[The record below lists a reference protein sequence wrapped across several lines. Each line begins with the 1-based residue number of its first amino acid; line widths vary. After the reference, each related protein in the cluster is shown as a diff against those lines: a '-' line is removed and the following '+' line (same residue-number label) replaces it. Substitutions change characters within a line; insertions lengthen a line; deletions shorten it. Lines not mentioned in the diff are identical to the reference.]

1 MAVDSQTLQNTK
13 ATVGGKTVYTSQTS
27 VLTASSSNSLPAL
40 AINTGQINIINKE
53 ILVGFN
59 VAVAGNNG
67 TSASS
72 ASMSFTFDDTVES
85 TSLAVN
91 PYLQLTDAAGLTRTY
106 IGLLTGTPGTATFT
120 FDKAAILNETIT
132 IQAYFDG
139 SLVSKTFQGKERE
152 TVAGTLSGANV
163 TFAID
168 DSDSGGASDS
178 AFDAAANLAAAIN
191 HTNGLSAY
199 VEAYANQASAT
210 DPTLAT
216 GKVFLQT
223 KDDTLLANTNITK
236 SATAATSTFT
246 CTDKPNDTS
255 TITVIDS
262 DGTSVTFEIDNED
275 NGVTGGNIAV
285 NGIAAAGGGATGTA
299 ADLVAKINAQGSL
312 DIVATNP
319 SAGVVLLTQGTT
331 GAAGNTSI
339 TVDDATHWN
348 SVCSV
353 NVSDFTG
360 GVAFDDATSVA
371 VPTEFTGATAPTLDI
386 SKNQWARSASKE
398 NVAEG
403 IKDAINHAQGHG
415 SSLTATRSGGTVTVT
430 QDVSGPAGNTRV
442 AFNTEFQNLCS
453 SQPTNFTEGAN
464 ASPVQLGVRYSTDG
478 TNWTAPE
485 VLISDLKANETG
497 LKLTT
502 FTAANAAPYVQFL
515 ANSSEVNWGATTGSF
530 VFTN

>member
-1 MAVDSQTLQNTK
+1 
-13 ATVGGKTVYTSQTS
+13 
-27 VLTASSSNSLPAL
+27 
-40 AINTGQINIINKE
+40 
-53 ILVGFN
+53 
-59 VAVAGNNG
+59 
-67 TSASS
+67 
-72 ASMSFTFDDTVES
+72 
-85 TSLAVN
+85 
-91 PYLQLTDAAGLTRTY
+91 
-106 IGLLTGTPGTATFT
+106 
-120 FDKAAILNETIT
+120 
-132 IQAYFDG
+132 
-139 SLVSKTFQGKERE
+139 
-152 TVAGTLSGANV
+152 
-163 TFAID
+163 
-168 DSDSGGASDS
+168 
-178 AFDAAANLAAAIN
+178 
-191 HTNGLSAY
+191 
-199 VEAYANQASAT
+199 
-210 DPTLAT
+210 
-216 GKVFLQT
+216 
-223 KDDTLLANTNITK
+223 
-236 SATAATSTFT
+236 
-246 CTDKPNDTS
+246 
-255 TITVIDS
+255 
-262 DGTSVTFEIDNED
+262 
-275 NGVTGGNIAV
+275 
-285 NGIAAAGGGATGTA
+285 IAAAGGGATGTA

-339 TVDDATHWN
+339 TVDNATDWN
-348 SVCSV
+348 AACSV
-353 NVSDFTG
+353 NVPSAFTG

-371 VPTEFTGATAPTLDI
+371 VPSAFTGATAPTLDI

-453 SQPTNFTEGAN
+453 SQPTNFTGGAN

-515 ANSSEVNWGATTGSF
+515 ANSSEVNWGSTKGAF